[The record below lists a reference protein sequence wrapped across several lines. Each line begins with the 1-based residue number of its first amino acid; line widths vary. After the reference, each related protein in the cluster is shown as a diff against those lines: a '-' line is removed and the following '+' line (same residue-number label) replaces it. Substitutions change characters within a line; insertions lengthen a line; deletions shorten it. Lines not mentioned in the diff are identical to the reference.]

1 MRPRSG
7 WKVSRAA
14 LFSLVLFVAFTISP
28 VQAHHCKGPHATDP
42 ACGGGGG
49 GGPVPP
55 EPVIVYVAVSS
66 SGPYNELA
74 VANADGSNQTALLSS
89 DEVGYFFPAWS
100 PDLDPGPGYQ
110 GSVVFEQWSGPI
122 DTPTIDLWL
131 IDLGV
136 CQSGEIACNERELV
150 QNASGPALSP
160 NRNLLAYVSHASDPS
175 QRGIRI
181 RDLSSGA
188 DTLLIADPT
197 RDDNTKNVNWPT
209 WNPLGTHLAYSLND
223 GISEEQVRVREVIDE
238 TGALISNGTDSLV
251 VSDAYG
257 ARGLDWS
264 RVGGFLA
271 FKAAGAMQTVDLTTF
286 PLQMRSLP
294 ESTWTESPTW
304 MPANESELVFMN
316 RNGRSGAGKRKIVKR
331 NLETNAE
338 TVIVERNGF
347 HLYEPDW
354 QR

>member
-1 MRPRSG
+1 
-7 WKVSRAA
+7 
-14 LFSLVLFVAFTISP
+14 
-28 VQAHHCKGPHATDP
+28 
-42 ACGGGGG
+42 
-49 GGPVPP
+49 
-55 EPVIVYVAVSS
+55 VIVYVAVSS

-100 PDLDPGPGYQ
+100 PDLDPGTPGYQ

-150 QNASGPALSP
+150 QNASAPAWS
-160 NRNLLAYVSHASDPS
+160 RQGDKIAYVSHGENK
-175 QRGIRI
+175 GIHI
-181 RDLSSGA
+181 LDLPTMI
-188 DTLLIADPT
+188 DTLLIPALDT
-197 RDDNTKNVNWPT
+197 QNAGWPA
-209 WNPLGTHLAYSLND
+209 WSPDGTQLAYTWYD
-223 GISEEQVRVREVIDE
+223 AIQGVEEIRIKNLANGDDSPRSTNI
-238 TGALISNGTDSLV
+238 GASALE
-251 VSDAYG
+251 
-257 ARGLDWS
+257 WS
-264 RVGGFLA
+264 PSGMYIALHGG
-271 FKAAGAMQTVDLTTF
+271 GAMRIVNVSTGE
-286 PLQMRSLP
+286 MEILP
-294 ESTWTESPTW
+294 DSTWAQSPTW
-304 MPANESELVFMN
+304 IPIEETKLVFMN

-331 NLETNAE
+331 DLVTNQE